1 MIDIRK
7 WRVIDEDTREIVAVQ
22 ITYDDW
28 LEIERLL
35 DIQPEDRQQ
44 VESVD
49 DAAPADQSKPGSTT
63 L

>member
-1 MIDIRK
+1 MIEIRK
-7 WRVIDEDTREIVAVQ
+7 WLVIDEDTREVVAVQ

-35 DIQPEDRQQ
+35 DIQPADRQP
-44 VESVD
+44 VESAD
-49 DAAPADQSKPGSTT
+49 DVAPADRSKPGSTT